1 LTILAQLLT
10 LLDPFIRPSAVT
22 FALILFTVAGV
33 GFALLIYRVVAQVL
47 GIMAVHRLTGGKAA
61 TVIIVSTAVILI
73 ISFFSGLFL
82 TFALGV
88 LH

>member
-1 LTILAQLLT
+1 MITLVLAA
-10 LLDPFIRPSAVT
+10 F
-22 FALILFTVAGV
+22 

-61 TVIIVSTAVILI
+61 TVIIVPTAVILI

-82 TFALGV
+82 TFALGL